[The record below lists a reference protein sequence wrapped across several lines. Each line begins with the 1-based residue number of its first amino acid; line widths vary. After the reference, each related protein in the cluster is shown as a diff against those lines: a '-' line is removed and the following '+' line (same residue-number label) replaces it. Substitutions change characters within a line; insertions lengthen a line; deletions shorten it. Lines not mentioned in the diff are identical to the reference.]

1 MFGIDPERVWIE
13 SLMDMTEGITSSYLF
28 PFPQLYLESFSYPV
42 HALSLGA
49 SVWSC
54 ISIYLFLF
62 LRFDPSS
69 WELVA
74 NEEMWQAR

>member
-1 MFGIDPERVWIE
+1 
-13 SLMDMTEGITSSYLF
+13 MTEGITSSHLF

-42 HALSLGA
+42 HALSLGDLL
-49 SVWSC
+49 SVLAYQLTC
-54 ISIYLFLF
+54 FF
-62 LRFDPSS
+62 LRFDSSS